1 MLGQGL
7 LSRDAMTR
15 AEGAAGGKARCAW
28 RPEEGKV
35 GVPGGDRAT
44 PTNAPLRRQIVAEH
58 PGAGGIGIQPRECGQ
73 RECVNP
79 LNDPTL
85 AKL

>member
-7 LSRDAMTR
+7 LSRGAMTR
-15 AEGAAGGKARCAW
+15 ARCAAGGKVRCAW
-28 RPEEGKV
+28 SAEEGKV

-44 PTNAPLRRQIVAEH
+44 PTNAPLRRQIVAEY
-58 PGAGGIGIQPRECGQ
+58 PGAGGVGIQPRVCGQ

-79 LNDPTL
+79 L
-85 AKL
+85 K